1 MNERAQG
8 RLVDWEAV
16 RIDYEARELTNAD
29 ICVRF
34 GITEPQ
40 LRYQR
45 EKSGWVSRRARTVH
59 RADLINRM
67 LRIFEKQLS
76 RLEKPM
82 AESADKEIN
91 LLSTASKTLEKLIEI
106 QDSEQPRPAQKKD
119 MRALRD
125 ELALRLD
132 QLKKR

>member
-1 MNERAQG
+1 MEAEAQ
-8 RLVDWEAV
+8 RRPVDWEAV

-29 ICVRF
+29 ICTRF

-45 EKSGWVSRRARTVH
+45 EKHGWVSRRARTVH

-67 LRIFEKQLS
+67 LRIFEKQLG

-82 AESADKEIN
+82 PESADKEIN